1 MLGMGTIKNKQP
13 QGKSRARKYSHPQN
27 RMTKPASK
35 KINDERARK
44 SSAPSTPAT
53 SMTREKMTIPSP
65 AHDGFS
71 RRRANW
77 RRRFHTTRAENKGTR
92 EPCPKLGSL
101 THCRMR
107 PANVGP

>member
-1 MLGMGTIKNKQP
+1 MLGMGTIRNKQA

-53 SMTREKMTIPSP
+53 SMTREKVTSASP
-65 AHDGFS
+65 AHDGFGGS
-71 RRRANW
+71 NAKR
-77 RRRFHTTRAENKGTR
+77 RRRFQTTKPENRGTR

-101 THCRMR
+101 
-107 PANVGP
+107 N